1 MTEQQHSQE
10 TQCVESYKD
19 YTLKRWI
26 LVGITAF
33 AILFSLIS
41 LAFSYLTVSVPIL
54 GQEHSLT
61 GFVAIFGGEYPAVL
75 EGETD
80 LAIFLAIVHL
90 GATLG
95 CASLL
100 LDTMFRNRKASI
112 AKICNIVWI
121 ILIVPC
127 ICSACLGAYY
137 FDYATDVFTQEGAIG
152 IVDLSTGAYTIVIV
166 EAICYIAY
174 ALIQKFLP
182 ENNVPLLK
190 KSNEEN
196 TSQKDVANELK
207 EFKALLD
214 DNAITKEDYDKIK
227 DILLNKGESVCSQ
240 DVIFEIKK
248 YKSLLDS
255 NAINQEDYDK
265 IKADLLKI

>member
-1 MTEQQHSQE
+1 MTEKQNSQE

-100 LDTMFRNRKASI
+100 LNTMFRNRKASI

-127 ICSACLGAYY
+127 VCSTCLGAYY
-137 FDYATDVFTQEGAIG
+137 YDFANEVFTQEGIID

-166 EAICYIAY
+166 EAICFIAY
-174 ALIQKFLP
+174 ELVQKFFP
-182 ENNVPLLK
+182 ENNVAVLK
-190 KSNEEN
+190 KSNENDNSE
-196 TSQKDVANELK
+196 KDVAGKLK

-214 DNAITKEDYDKIK
+214 DNAIKQEDYDKIK
-227 DILLNKGESVCSQ
+227 DILLNKGENVCSSEA
-240 DVIFEIKK
+240 IFEIKK
-248 YKSLLDS
+248 YKGLLDN

-265 IKADLLKI
+265 IKKDLLKI